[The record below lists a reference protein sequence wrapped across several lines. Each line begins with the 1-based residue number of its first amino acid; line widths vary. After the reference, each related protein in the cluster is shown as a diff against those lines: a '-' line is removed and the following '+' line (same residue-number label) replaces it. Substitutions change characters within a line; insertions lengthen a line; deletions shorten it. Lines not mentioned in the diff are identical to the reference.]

1 MIAAL
6 ASPSSASELWYL
18 TRGTGTVALLLL
30 TAVLVLGVMARGG
43 HTLPGS
49 PRFVTPA
56 LHRNLALLTVSMLA
70 VHIITAVADPFAP
83 IRLAD
88 AVLPFR
94 SAYRPIWVGLGA
106 LAFDLLIALTVTSLL
121 RARIGQRVWRTVH
134 WLAYGS
140 WPVAVAH
147 GLGTG
152 SDVKQNWLLA
162 LTILCAFIALAAV
175 LWRILRVGGP
185 NGRQKATA
193 VGLVFAVIIGLAA
206 WVEVGPLAPHWAAR
220 AGTPSNLLASTSAGD
235 GSTKRVSPALTAPAP
250 HGNATIR
257 GQAQIT
263 TVGSQALVVIAARL
277 RGGPGGRLRITLQGQ
292 PDANQG
298 VTLSTG
304 SVTYSSRSA
313 IYSGPVTGLTGGQ
326 IAATLS
332 GSAGRLRMIANL
344 SIDASQAFTGTVTMS

>member
-30 TAVLVLGVMARGG
+30 TAVLVLGIMARGG
-43 HTLPGS
+43 RPLPAS

-56 LHRNLALLTVSMLA
+56 LHRNLALLTVSVLA
-70 VHIITAVADPFAP
+70 VHIITAVADPYAP

-106 LAFDLLIALTVTSLL
+106 LAFDLLIALIITSLL
-121 RARIGQRVWRTVH
+121 RARIGQRIWRTVH
-134 WLAYGS
+134 WAAYGS

-152 SDVKQNWLLA
+152 TDVKQSWLLA
-162 LTILCAFIALAAV
+162 LTVLCAMTVLGAV

-185 NGRQKATA
+185 TARQKATA
-193 VGLVFAVIIGLAA
+193 AGLAFAVSVGLAA
-206 WVEVGPLAPHWAAR
+206 WVAVGPLAPHWAAR
-220 AGTPSNLLASTSAGD
+220 AGTPSRLLSSTSSISSIS
-235 GSTKRVSPALTAPAP
+235 ST
-250 HGNATIR
+250 HGNATISGR
-257 GQAQIT
+257 AQVS
-263 TVGSQALVVIAARL
+263 TVGAESQVVISAPL

-292 PDANQG
+292 PGPDRG

-304 SVTYSSRSA
+304 SVTYSTSSA
-313 IYSGPVTGLTGGQ
+313 MYSGPVTDLAGGR
-326 IAATLS
+326 IAATLT
-332 GSAGRLRMIANL
+332 GSAGLLRMIAEL
-344 SIDASQAFTGTVTMS
+344 RIDASQAFSGTVTMS